1 MTSRPHGAQ
10 PSMGEPGS
18 KMTILLNPLLW
29 IEGEPSHI
37 ARLLGGRASTAS
49 NAIDFLRGP
58 FARTS
63 LAELQGRYREASKFD
78 RSLPAL
84 PGHPAV
90 WTSIVVP
97 LHNAKVAYMLGHY
110 LSCIALGATVAE
122 VLAIFRFEIA
132 PQKSKRGFTDD
143 VFERLGQE
151 ERVEKLLELALIDSK
166 CEELFSTVRG
176 RRRRYMHFI
185 RRDDRQIKG
194 DARAVYRSAV
204 QLTSII
210 FGLEIRDGR
219 FGFHEDV
226 DRMMVAALKAGELRA
241 LRLR

>member
-1 MTSRPHGAQ
+1 MNPHPHAAQ
-10 PSMGEPGS
+10 PSKGEPAS
-18 KMTILLNPLLW
+18 SMPIVLNPLLW

-49 NAIDFLRGP
+49 DVIDFLRGP

-63 LAELQGRYREASKFD
+63 FAELQGRYREVSTFD

-84 PGHPAV
+84 PGHPTV
-90 WTSIVVP
+90 WTNIVVP

-122 VLAIFRFEIA
+122 MLAIFRFEIA
-132 PQKSKRGFTDD
+132 PQKSKRGLTDD
-143 VFERLGQE
+143 AFEHLGQE
-151 ERVEKLLELALIDSK
+151 ERLEKLREAALIDPR
-166 CEELFSTVRG
+166 CEGLFGEVLG

-185 RRDDRQIKG
+185 RRDDRQSKG
-194 DARAVYRSAV
+194 DAKAVYRLAV
-204 QLTSII
+204 QLTSIV
-210 FGLEIRDGR
+210 FGVEIRDRR

-226 DRMMVAALKAGELRA
+226 DRMMVAALKAGDLRA